1 MKECFICLIIQVKPA
16 WLLDEDDDI
25 GESSSVQVKQEPEG
39 DAGSHHEGNQNEADA
54 DHNDENVDSD
64 KNPLGE
70 ATHPEM
76 EDDMNDITNGS
87 QDENPLEGSV
97 TEEDPPENMFG
108 DDDDE
113 EEIVGE
119 KAGDAEMGEPD
130 LADASHEQEADI
142 HHEENEYRPEEH
154 VQEAEHVQ
162 EDEGNHVDP
171 FSTSGGKQWQ
181 FDPN

>member
-1 MKECFICLIIQVKPA
+1 
-16 WLLDEDDDI
+16 
-25 GESSSVQVKQEPEG
+25 
-39 DAGSHHEGNQNEADA
+39 
-54 DHNDENVDSD
+54 
-64 KNPLGE
+64 
-70 ATHPEM
+70 M

-119 KAGDAEMGEPD
+119 KAGDTEMGEPD
-130 LADASHEQEADI
+130 LAEPSHEQEADI
-142 HHEENEYRPEEH
+142 HGENEEIGGDYRLEEH
-154 VQEAEHVQ
+154 AQEEAEHGQ

-171 FSTSGGKQWQ
+171 FSTSGGK
-181 FDPN
+181 

>member
-1 MKECFICLIIQVKPA
+1 MLCLIQVKPA

-39 DAGSHHEGNQNEADA
+39 DSGSHHEGNQNEADA
-54 DHNDENVDSD
+54 DHND

-70 ATHPEM
+70 SSHPEM
-76 EDDMNDITNGS
+76 EDDMNDITNG

-119 KAGDAEMGEPD
+119 KAGDEDMGEPD
-130 LADASHEQEADI
+130 LAEASHEQEDDI
-142 HHEENEYRPEEH
+142 HHEEHEEVEQEYRPEEQLH
-154 VQEAEHVQ
+154 
-162 EDEGNHVDP
+162 EDEGNHADP
-171 FSTSGGKQWQ
+171 FSTSGGK
-181 FDPN
+181 FFSVALLENDANFYGS